1 VPARINPHPPA
12 TEQDLARLA
21 APLVR
26 AGILKAADFRGP
38 ERVPSALLK
47 AGWQRRVREAHRGA
61 PDAMDLHLVLE
72 PWAQLLGDASE
83 EAAPA
88 DEGRLAITIDA
99 GMCVI
104 APLDDVRA
112 AWGEAAAGVVAT
124 ALHRGLGRVVNVFDP
139 GDLEW
144 VAEWWQESMECYGDD
159 DEEGRKF
166 EEERIRD
173 FAAAQEAV
181 QRSYL
186 RLRTRAELSDALRA
200 LPPGVVRR
208 SAAALL
214 SEARAPRRLWPCRA
228 WERIRSGEEGYPTAA
243 VLVTKNADDAVRHA
257 YDEMQETSMNSGY
270 SSPAHAVLLVD
281 TRTPARLAAS
291 LRQLHRVLRTLSWGE
306 RLVHA
311 VQGLHGTT
319 R

>member
-1 VPARINPHPPA
+1 M
-12 TEQDLARLA
+12 
-21 APLVR
+21 
-26 AGILKAADFRGP
+26 
-38 ERVPSALLK
+38 
-47 AGWQRRVREAHRGA
+47 REANRGA

-88 DEGRLAITIDA
+88 DQGRLSITIDA
-99 GMCVI
+99 GMCII
-104 APLDDVRA
+104 APLDDIRG
-112 AWGEAAAGVVAT
+112 AWGDAAAGVVAT
-124 ALHRGLGRVVNVFDP
+124 ALHRGLGRVINVFDP

-144 VAEWWQESMECYGDD
+144 VSEWWQESLECYGDED
-159 DEEGRKF
+159 EDEEGRKF

-186 RLRTRAELSDALRA
+186 RLRTPAELREALRA
-200 LPPGVVRR
+200 LPAGEVRR

-214 SEARAPRRLWPCRA
+214 SEARAPHRLWPCRA
-228 WERIRSGEEGYPTAA
+228 WDRIRSGEEGYPTAA

-257 YDEMQETSMNSGY
+257 YDEMQESSMNSGY

-311 VQGLHGTT
+311 VQELHGKA

>member
-1 VPARINPHPPA
+1 MPPRINPHLPA

-21 APLVR
+21 VPLVR
-26 AGILKAADFRGP
+26 AGVLNAGDFRGP
-38 ERVPSALLK
+38 EWVPSALVK
-47 AGWQRRVREAHRGA
+47 AGWRRCVEAARRGA

-72 PWAQLLGDASE
+72 PWAQLLEGLSE
-83 EAAPA
+83 EASPA
-88 DEGRLAITIDA
+88 DHVRLSITIDA

-104 APLDDVRA
+104 APLNDIQS

-124 ALHRGLGRVVNVFDP
+124 ALRRGLGRVINVFDP
-139 GDLEW
+139 DDLEW
-144 VAEWWQESMECYGDD
+144 VAEWWQDSMECFGDE

-181 QRSYL
+181 RRSY
-186 RLRTRAELSDALRA
+186 RSFRTRAELGEALRA
-200 LPPGVVRR
+200 LPAGPVRR

-214 SEARAPRRLWPCRA
+214 SEARAPRRAWRGRA
-228 WERIRSGEEGYPTAA
+228 WQRMQSGEEGYPTAA
-243 VLVTKNADDAVRHA
+243 VLLTRHADDAVRHG
-257 YDEMQETSMNSGY
+257 YDEMQESRMNSGF
-270 SSPAHAVLLVD
+270 SSPVHGLVLVD
-281 TRTPARLAAS
+281 TRTPARLDAS

-306 RLVHA
+306 RLVYA
-311 VQGLHGTT
+311 IQELHESA

>member
-1 VPARINPHPPA
+1 MPARINPHPPA

-26 AGILKAADFRGP
+26 AGVLKAADFRGS

-47 AGWQRRVREAHRGA
+47 AGWRRCVREAHRGA
-61 PDAMDLHLVLE
+61 PDAMDIHLALE
-72 PWAQLLGDASE
+72 PWAQILGDASE
-83 EAAPA
+83 ETAPA
-88 DEGRLAITIDA
+88 DEGRLAVTIDV

-104 APLDDVRA
+104 APLDDIRG
-112 AWGEAAAGVVAT
+112 AWGETAAAVVAT
-124 ALHRGLGRVVNVFDP
+124 ALHRGLGRVINVFDP

-144 VAEWWQESMECYGDD
+144 VAEWWHESMECYGDD

-166 EEERIRD
+166 EEERIQD
-173 FAAAQEAV
+173 FEAAQDAV
-181 QRSYL
+181 RRSYL
-186 RLRTRAELSDALRA
+186 RPRTRAELREALRA

-214 SEARAPRRLWPCRA
+214 SGARAPRRVWPCRA
-228 WERIRSGEEGYPTAA
+228 WERIRSDEEGYPTAA
-243 VLVTKNADDAVRHA
+243 VLVTRRADDAVRHA
-257 YDEMQETSMNSGY
+257 YDEMQETSINSGY

-281 TRTPARLAAS
+281 TRTPARLAAT

-311 VQGLHGTT
+311 VQELHPTT